1 MLPLKLVRS
10 LVSGDDVTNPLFL
23 CIHHHNLEHE
33 SDDNED
39 PTLSRNKTPLMLFL
53 PNQELVR
60 DTYRL
65 ASIARAIGMDLQ
77 PNPSLSHII
86 FSWPSPPPPQSCTL
100 SSSSTSPHSWAS
112 SSAPSSSLSYSWSL
126 PDGSVPLPF
135 PSFATAS
142 LSHLRLFVSL
152 SKGYFKLAFL
162 KNGCTPLEKIE
173 SFSNNNWH
181 CTSLSLFAA
190 STGERVESMDGFSR
204 ALLGKGWALFKT
216 NCGSERDFQDSTE
229 RELYLY
235 KKLDASRICRNGDLR
250 ECSRARELRLPALD
264 FRNAPLRIL
273 QYILLMTDDVF
284 YLA

>member
-10 LVSGDDVTNPLFL
+10 LVSGDDVTTNPLFL
-23 CIHHHNLEHE
+23 CNVEQE
-33 SDDNED
+33 SDDSDD
-39 PTLSRNKTPLMLFL
+39 PTSTTKKTPLMLFL

-65 ASIARAIGMDLQ
+65 ASIARALGMDLQ

-86 FSWPSPPPPQSCTL
+86 FSWPPPPQSSTP
-100 SSSSTSPHSWAS
+100 SSSSSSNSPHSWAS
-112 SSAPSSSLSYSWSL
+112 ASSPLSYSWSL
-126 PDGSVPLPF
+126 PDGGVPLPF

-142 LSHLRLFVSL
+142 LSHLRLFVGL
-152 SKGYFKLAFL
+152 SRGYFKLAFL
-162 KNGCTPLEKIE
+162 KSGCAPLEKIE
-173 SFSNNNWH
+173 SLSNNNWH
-181 CTSLSLFAA
+181 CTSLSLFA
-190 STGERVESMDGFSR
+190 SGTGERVESMEGFSR
-204 ALLGKGWALFKT
+204 VLLGKGWALFKT
-216 NCGSERDFQDSTE
+216 NCGGE

-235 KKLDASRICRNGDLR
+235 RKSDASRIRGNGDLR

-264 FRNAPLRIL
+264 FRNVPLRVL